1 MVGGEYSTEND
12 STKGSAR
19 ALVSKPL
26 APSVAKKQPW
36 DIFVL
41 DKRFALI
48 DEYIAAD
55 HFVSFELFA
64 CNRAADHTLPGVRS
78 PHLGEARSGF
88 GKESVRPKGG
98 GALSA
103 AR

>member
-26 APSVAKKQPW
+26 ALSVAKKQRW

-48 DEYIAAD
+48 DEYITAKRD
-55 HFVSFELFA
+55 WGNVYRTLTDFVFMHGSRFRLTRFRNDSHFL
-64 CNRAADHTLPGVRS
+64 
-78 PHLGEARSGF
+78 
-88 GKESVRPKGG
+88 
-98 GALSA
+98 
-103 AR
+103 